1 MQFDINIAIQR
12 LIHFLSVDIWE
23 IRAQNLNRLQA
34 LALGLLRR
42 GMLIGQAF
50 FADNCGL
57 RASALTF
64 FSILSIVPVM
74 ALSFG
79 ISRGFGF
86 EKMLQRE
93 FIERF
98 PGHEEASREIIQF
111 ADSLLTSARSGV
123 IAVTGIALLFWTVIK
138 VLNHIETSMNAI
150 WRIDHNRP
158 LIRQFTDY
166 LVMMIIGPLLILT
179 SSSANVF
186 ISTQVTHITE
196 TLPMLGIV
204 SKPIFFSLKFT
215 PYLLIWLLFTL
226 IFMVMPNTRVRLLP
240 AFSAGVLAGTIFQM
254 LQRIYILFQVGVAKY
269 NAIYGSF
276 AALPMF
282 MIWINIS
289 WIIVLTGAEFS
300 YVQQNYRKLLN
311 QKRLQRLSW
320 HHRKLLL
327 LLVMRQ
333 IAVNFAQAYPP
344 LTVDQIATTL
354 NLPPPLAKTM
364 VDRLVQTGLASAVS
378 PSGYQPACDI
388 GLLTISRVLSKLDK
402 NGLAA
407 DIAIDAMPG
416 GPAITRALDR
426 FDRIISQSPDD
437 QLLCRIS

>member
-1 MQFDINIAIQR
+1 M
-12 LIHFLSVDIWE
+12 HFLSVDMWQ
-23 IRAQNLNRLQA
+23 IRAQGLNRLQA

-42 GMLIGQAF
+42 GILIGNAF
-50 FADNCGL
+50 FTDNCGL

-123 IAVTGIALLFWTVIK
+123 MAVTGIALLFWTIIK

-166 LVMMIIGPLLILT
+166 LLMMIIGPLLILT

-186 ISTQVTHITE
+186 ISTQVSHITE
-196 TLPMLGIV
+196 AVPMLGIV
-204 SKPIFFSLKFT
+204 SKPIFFALKFT

-226 IFMVMPNTRVRLLP
+226 IFMVMPNTKVRLLP

-254 LQRIYILFQVGVAKY
+254 IQRVYILFQVGVAKY

-289 WIIVLTGAEFS
+289 WIIVLAGAEFS
-300 YVQQNYRKLLN
+300 YVQQNYRELLN
-311 QKRLQRLSW
+311 QKRLHRLSW

-327 LLVMRQ
+327 LLIMRQ
-333 IAVNFAQAYPP
+333 IAINFAQSGPP
-344 LTVDQIATTL
+344 LTAGQIATTL
-354 NLPPPLAKTM
+354 NLPPALARGLI
-364 VDRLVQTGLASAVS
+364 DRLLQANLASAVS
-378 PSGYQPACDI
+378 PDGYQPACDI
-388 GLLTISRVLSKLDK
+388 GLLTISYVLSKLDQ

-407 DIAIDAMPG
+407 GIAIDAMPG
-416 GPAITRALDR
+416 GPEIEHVLDQ
-426 FDRIISQSPDD
+426 FDTIISQSPAN
-437 QLLCRIS
+437 QLLYRIS